1 MNTTKLVRT
10 ALMTAIVMALT
21 LIVLPLPVSQGYI
34 NLGDAGVYAALA
46 AVGGGWGVAAAAVG
60 SALADLVLG
69 YSIYAP
75 ATFIIKGLA
84 ALAALF
90 VLRRMRGAWRALGLI
105 ACGALIAGGYLVFEG
120 LFMSGSFAA
129 ALVNLPF
136 NLIQGVVGAVLGF
149 VLINFMERLHLDAK

>member
-90 VLRRMRGAWRALGLI
+90 VLRRMRGAWRALRG
-105 ACGALIAGGYLVFEG
+105 
-120 LFMSGSFAA
+120 
-129 ALVNLPF
+129 
-136 NLIQGVVGAVLGF
+136 IQAEV
-149 VLINFMERLHLDAK
+149 RPT